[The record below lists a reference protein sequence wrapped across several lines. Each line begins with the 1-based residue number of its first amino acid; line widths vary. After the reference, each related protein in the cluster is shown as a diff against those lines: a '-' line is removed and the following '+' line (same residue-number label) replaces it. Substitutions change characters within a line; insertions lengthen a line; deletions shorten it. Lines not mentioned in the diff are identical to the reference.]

1 MAYYNNL
8 MVSRG
13 GIKECTS
20 RCQCWSSIY
29 DKCRVSKEMLLQQQ
43 EERKKAAAT
52 KAAVT
57 KSLEMEDMSSIKI
70 RITAEENSSGRLDGG
85 GVVEEEEG
93 QRAFRSRATT
103 LSSKP
108 RLTRTSDVRN
118 HDKLH
123 SRRANSASKEDRD
136 TKMVA
141 GASEHAQNSSRTE
154 GLSSTLDHPSGH
166 QALRSRSGTVSGG
179 SRSQRGPSSR
189 LSPRLDRKLHSQ
201 SGGQFEDSVG
211 LFLKILMDK
220 LMEMMQHP
228 PTVNILLTR
237 LIVRLAYYPQ
247 PLLRSLLLNHQ
258 LVLKPGV
265 PNLLTVSLS
274 RPL

>member
-1 MAYYNNL
+1 MAYYGNL
-8 MVSRG
+8 MVSRE
-13 GIKECTS
+13 GIKECAN

-29 DKCRVSKEMLLQQQ
+29 DKCQVSKETLLQQQ
-43 EERKKAAAT
+43 EESRRAAA
-52 KAAVT
+52 T
-57 KSLEMEDMSSIKI
+57 KSLEMEDISSIKI
-70 RITAEENSSGRLDGG
+70 QITAEKNSAGGLEGG
-85 GVVEEEEG
+85 GTEDNG
-93 QRAFRSRATT
+93 LRPQPFRSRATT

-108 RLTRTSDVRN
+108 KLSRTSDVRN

-123 SRRANSASKEDRD
+123 SRRANSASEEDKD

-141 GASEHAQNSSRTE
+141 GASSEHTQNSNTDS
-154 GLSSTLDHPSGH
+154 LDQPSGH
-166 QALRSRSGTVSGG
+166 QALRRSGTVSGG
-179 SRSQRGPSSR
+179 GSRSQRAGGPSSR
-189 LSPRLDRKLHSQ
+189 LSPRLDRRLHSQ
-201 SGGQFEDSVG
+201 SGQFEDKVG

-237 LIVRLAYYPQ
+237 LIARLAYYPQ

-265 PNLLTVSLS
+265 PNLLTVS
-274 RPL
+274 PQQT